1 MRDYKILTLII
12 TLLLI
17 SARPVYAQITNTS
30 TATDSSNAIRQ
41 KVEQKLNEVKKNPK
55 AYVGAVTDKT
65 EDTIQIKNDFG
76 EILLVSIDTSSVAF
90 VKTINKIQNSKYDD
104 LAIGDFI
111 IAMGFKNGNGV
122 LEGKRILII
131 PPNDPVAR
139 KVVMGRVVGNEK
151 KIITMESPGIGQTSV
166 SFPKKW
172 KGPELTEIE
181 VGENLI
187 AVGSEVEDKFQA
199 RTISKLISPQ

>member
-17 SARPVYAQITNTS
+17 SARPVYAQITNTP

-187 AVGSEVEDKFQA
+187 VVGSEVEDKFQA